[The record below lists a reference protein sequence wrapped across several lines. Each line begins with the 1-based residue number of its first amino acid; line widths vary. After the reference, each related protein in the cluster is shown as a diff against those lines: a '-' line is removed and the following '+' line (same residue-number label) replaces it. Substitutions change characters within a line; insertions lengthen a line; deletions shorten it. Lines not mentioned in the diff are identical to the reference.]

1 MLGSAVKFHEEERM
15 TDDERNQEA
24 LFRHAIL
31 GEALSRNL
39 RRGQLRPALKQ
50 LARQTYQDHRG
61 RSRRVAY
68 KTLEE
73 WYYRYRKGGFEALK
87 PRPRKDRNRSRALP
101 EDVQLLVLDMKR
113 EDPGRTAHLILR
125 ELELAGRMAASQASV
140 STVQRFLHRH
150 GLSVPRMEQ
159 DHAARYRWEASACG
173 EIWQADALHGPLL
186 WNPAAGRS
194 QRVIV
199 FGLIDDRSRLIP
211 YLEGG
216 FGETEQRFLA
226 VLHQAMARR
235 GIVRKLLLDNHASFS
250 GYDLR
255 LLCARLGI
263 HLVHSRPGDAP
274 AKGKIERVWRTLR
287 AQLIDRLD
295 LERVTTIDEFNLRLW
310 TWVETEYHR
319 QPHSSLSGRTPLEVW
334 EADADQIRW
343 AGDPSQFERNFY
355 GEAERFARNDSTVQW
370 RGEWYEVPPYLRRQ
384 RVRLRYALLD
394 SSRVSVIDGG
404 TEIPIRRVDPAAN
417 AYRSRQTAPPAPPSP
432 DTPKTGL
439 NAAELILARAAGFGP
454 KGGGDE

>member
-1 MLGSAVKFHEEERM
+1 M

-31 GEALSRNL
+31 GDVLSRNL

-50 LARQTYQDHRG
+50 LAGQSYQDHSG
-61 RSRRVAY
+61 RSRQVAY

-73 WYYRYRKGGFEALK
+73 WFYKYRNGGFDALK
-87 PRPRKDRNRSRALP
+87 PRPRSDRNRSRVLV
-101 EDVQLLVLDMKR
+101 EDLQQLVLDMKR
-113 EDPGRTAHLILR
+113 EDPGRSAHLILR
-125 ELELAGRMAASQASV
+125 ELELSGRIAAGQASV
-140 STVQRFLHRH
+140 SSVQRLLHRH
-150 GLSVPRMEQ
+150 GLSVPRMEW
-159 DHAARYRWEASACG
+159 DHATRYRWEAATSG
-173 EIWQADALHGPLL
+173 ELWQADALHGPVLM
-186 WNPAAGRS
+186 NPATGRT

-216 FGETEQRFLA
+216 FGETEQRFLT
-226 VLHQAMARR
+226 VLYQAMARR

-274 AKGKIERVWRTLR
+274 AKGKIERAWRTLR
-287 AQLIDRLD
+287 GQLIERLD

-310 TWVETEYHR
+310 TWVETEYHH
-319 QPHSSLSGRTPLEVW
+319 QPHSSLSGHTPLEVW
-334 EADADQIRW
+334 ERDADQIRW
-343 AGDPSQFERNFY
+343 VEDHSQLEQSFY
-355 GEAERFARNDSTVQW
+355 GVVERLVRNDSTVQW
-370 RGEWYEVPPYLRRQ
+370 RGVFYEVPSYLRRQ

-394 SSRVSVIDGG
+394 STRVSVLDGG
-404 TEIPIRRVDPAAN
+404 TEIPVRRVQPIDN
-417 AYRSRQTAPPAPPSP
+417 AHRSRAAVARVVYDHP
-432 DTPKTGL
+432 PKTGL
-439 NAAELILARAAGFGP
+439 NAAELILARAAGIDP
-454 KGGGDE
+454 KGGDDE

>member
-1 MLGSAVKFHEEERM
+1 M

-31 GEALSRNL
+31 GDVLSRNL

-50 LARQTYQDHRG
+50 LAQQTYQDSQG
-61 RSRRVAY
+61 RCRRIAH

-73 WYYRYRKGGFEALK
+73 WYYNYRKGGFEALK
-87 PRPRKDRNRSRALP
+87 PKPRKDRHSSRVLSAELQ
-101 EDVQLLVLDMKR
+101 QLILDMKR
-113 EDPGRTAHLILR
+113 EDPGRSARLILR
-125 ELELAGRMAASQASV
+125 ELELAGRIRAGQASR
-140 STVQRFLHRH
+140 SSIERLLHRH
-150 GLSVPRMEQ
+150 GLSVPRMEWE
-159 DHAARYRWEASACG
+159 HTARYRWEAAGAG
-173 EIWQADALHGPLL
+173 ELWQADALHGPALI
-186 WNPAAGRS
+186 NPVSGRR

-216 FGETEQRFLA
+216 FGETEHRFLA
-226 VLHQAMARR
+226 VLYQAMARR

-274 AKGKIERVWRTLR
+274 SKGKIERVWRTLR
-287 AQLIDRLD
+287 SQLIERLD

-310 TWVETEYHR
+310 TWVEMEYHH
-319 QPHSSLSGRTPLEVW
+319 QPHSSLQGRTPLEVW
-334 EADADQIRW
+334 ESEADQIRW
-343 AGDPSQFERNFY
+343 VEDSSQLEQHFY
-355 GEAERFARNDSTVQW
+355 GEVERLVRNDSTVQW
-370 RGEWYEVPPYLRRQ
+370 RGVFYEVPPYLRRQ
-384 RVRLRYALLD
+384 RVRLRYALLNPT
-394 SSRVSVIDGG
+394 RVSVLDGQ
-404 TEIPIRRVDPAAN
+404 TEIPLRRVEPVEN
-417 AYRSRQTAPPAPPSP
+417 SHRSRITAPAVPSG

-439 NAAELILARAAGFGP
+439 NAAELILARAAGIDP
-454 KGGGDE
+454 EGGHDE

>member
-1 MLGSAVKFHEEERM
+1 M

-31 GEALSRNL
+31 GDVLSRNL

-50 LARQTYQDHRG
+50 LAQQTYQDHHG
-61 RSRRVAY
+61 RSRRIAN

-73 WYYRYRKGGFEALK
+73 WYYKYRNRGFEALK
-87 PRPRKDRNRSRALP
+87 PRPRKDRNKSRVLA
-101 EDVQLLVLDMKR
+101 EDLQQLILDMKR
-113 EDPGRTAHLILR
+113 EDPGRSAPLILR
-125 ELELAGRMAASQASV
+125 ELELAGRIAAHQASV
-140 STVQRFLHRH
+140 SSVQRLLHRH
-150 GLSVPRMEQ
+150 GLSVPRMEW
-159 DHAARYRWEASACG
+159 DHAARYRWEASMCG
-173 EIWQADALHGPLL
+173 ELWQADALHGPILM
-186 WNPAAGRS
+186 NPATGRN

-199 FGLIDDRSRLIP
+199 FGLIDDRSRLMP

-216 FGETEQRFLA
+216 FGETEERFLT
-226 VLHQAMARR
+226 VLYQAMARR

-263 HLVHSRPGDAP
+263 HLVHSRPYDAP
-274 AKGKIERVWRTLR
+274 SKGKIERVWRTLR
-287 AQLIDRLD
+287 GQLIERLD

-310 TWVETEYHR
+310 TWVETEYHH

-334 EADADQIRW
+334 EDDADQIRW
-343 AGDPSQFERNFY
+343 VEDHQQLEQNFY
-355 GEAERFARNDSTVQW
+355 GEVERFVRNDSTVQW
-370 RGEWYEVPPYLRRQ
+370 RGVFYEVPPYLRRQ

-394 SSRVSVIDGG
+394 STRVSVLDGG
-404 TEIPIRRVDPAAN
+404 TEIPVRRVQSVDN
-417 AYRSRQTAPPAPPSP
+417 AYRSRAAASTPVLVG
-432 DTPKTGL
+432 DTPQTGL
-439 NAAELILARAAGFGP
+439 NAAELILARAAGIGP

>member
-1 MLGSAVKFHEEERM
+1 M
-15 TDDERNQEA
+15 TDDERNHEA

-31 GEALSRNL
+31 GDLLSRNL

-50 LARQTYQDHRG
+50 LAEQTYQDRHG

-73 WYYRYRKGGFEALK
+73 WYYKYRNGGFIALQPK
-87 PRPRKDRNRSRALP
+87 PRSDRNRSRVLA
-101 EDVQLLVLDMKR
+101 EDIQKLILDMKR
-113 EDPGRTAHLILR
+113 EDPGRSARLIVR
-125 ELELAGRMAASQASV
+125 ELELAGRMAAGQV
-140 STVQRFLHRH
+140 SRSCVERLLNRH
-150 GLSVPRMEQ
+150 GLSVPRMEW
-159 DHAARYRWEASACG
+159 DHAARYRWEAAMCG
-173 EIWQADALHGPLL
+173 ELWQADALHGPALM
-186 WNPAAGRS
+186 NPATGRY
-194 QRVIV
+194 QKVIV

-226 VLHQAMARR
+226 VLYQAMARR

-255 LLCARLGI
+255 LLCAKLGI

-274 AKGKIERVWRTLR
+274 SKGKIERLWRTLR

-310 TWVETEYHR
+310 TWVEMEYHH
-319 QPHSSLSGRTPLEVW
+319 QPHSSLSGRTPLGVW
-334 EADADQIRW
+334 ESDADQIRW
-343 AGDPSQFERNFY
+343 AEDTRQLEQNFY
-355 GEAERFARNDSTVQW
+355 GEVERLVRNDSTVQW
-370 RGEWYEVPPYLRRQ
+370 RGVFYEVPPYLRRQ

-394 SSRVSVIDGG
+394 STRVSVLDGG
-404 TEIPIRRVDPAAN
+404 TEIPLRRVEPVEN
-417 AYRSRQTAPPAPPSP
+417 SQRSRHAASRRAETG

-439 NAAELILARAAGFGP
+439 NAAELILARAAGIDP
-454 KGGGDE
+454 QGGGDE

>member
-1 MLGSAVKFHEEERM
+1 M

-31 GEALSRNL
+31 GDLLSRNL
-39 RRGQLRPALKQ
+39 RRGELRPALKQ
-50 LARQTYQDHRG
+50 LAGQTYQDHHE

-73 WYYRYRKGGFEALK
+73 WYYKYRNGGFEALR
-87 PRPRKDRNRSRALP
+87 PRPRSDRNRSRILA
-101 EDVQLLVLDMKR
+101 EDIQQLILDMKR
-113 EDPGRTAHLILR
+113 EDPGRSARLIVR
-125 ELELAGRMAASQASV
+125 ELELAGRIAACQISRSC
-140 STVQRFLHRH
+140 VQRLLRRH
-150 GLSVPRMEQ
+150 GLSVPRMEW
-159 DHAARYRWEASACG
+159 DHTARYRWEASACG
-173 EIWQADALHGPLL
+173 ELWQADALHGPTLM
-186 WNPAAGRS
+186 NPATGRH
-194 QRVIV
+194 QKVIV

-226 VLHQAMARR
+226 VLYQAMARR

-255 LLCARLGI
+255 LLCAKLGI

-274 AKGKIERVWRTLR
+274 SKGKIERLWRTLR

-310 TWVETEYHR
+310 TWVEMEYHR

-334 EADADQIRW
+334 ESEADQIRW
-343 AGDPSQFERNFY
+343 VDEPHQLERSFY
-355 GEAERFARNDSTVQW
+355 GEVERLVRNDSTVQW
-370 RGEWYEVPPYLRRQ
+370 RGVFYEVPPYLRRQ
-384 RVRLRYALLD
+384 RVRLHYALLD
-394 SSRVSVIDGG
+394 SARVSLLDGN
-404 TEIPIRRVDPAAN
+404 TEIPLRRVEPQEN
-417 AYRSRQTAPPAPPSP
+417 AHRSRTVVRTTVP
-432 DTPKTGL
+432 DARKTGL
-439 NAAELILARAAGFGP
+439 NAAELILARAAGIDP
-454 KGGGDE
+454 QGGGDE

>member
-1 MLGSAVKFHEEERM
+1 
-15 TDDERNQEA
+15 
-24 LFRHAIL
+24 
-31 GEALSRNL
+31 
-39 RRGQLRPALKQ
+39 
-50 LARQTYQDHRG
+50 
-61 RSRRVAY
+61 
-68 KTLEE
+68 
-73 WYYRYRKGGFEALK
+73 
-87 PRPRKDRNRSRALP
+87 
-101 EDVQLLVLDMKR
+101 
-113 EDPGRTAHLILR
+113 
-125 ELELAGRMAASQASV
+125 
-140 STVQRFLHRH
+140 VQRLLHRH
-150 GLSVPRMEQ
+150 GLSVPRREW
-159 DHAARYRWEASACG
+159 DHAARYRWEASMCG
-173 EIWQADALHGPLL
+173 ELWQADALHGPVLM
-186 WNPAAGRS
+186 NPATGRT

-226 VLHQAMARR
+226 VLYQAMARR

-274 AKGKIERVWRTLR
+274 SKGKIERVWRTLR
-287 AQLIDRLD
+287 GQLIERLD

-310 TWVETEYHR
+310 TWVETEYHH

-334 EADADQIRW
+334 ESDADKIRW
-343 AGDPSQFERNFY
+343 VEDHQQLEQNFY
-355 GEAERFARNDSTVQW
+355 GEVERFARNDSTVQW
-370 RGEWYEVPPYLRRQ
+370 RGVFYEVPPYLRCQ

-394 SSRVSVIDGG
+394 STRVSVLDGG
-404 TEIPIRRVDPAAN
+404 VEIPLRRVQPVEN
-417 AYRSRQTAPPAPPSP
+417 AHRSRAAAGTTALVA

-439 NAAELILARAAGFGP
+439 NAAELILARAAGIGP

>member
-1 MLGSAVKFHEEERM
+1 M

-31 GEALSRNL
+31 GDVLSRNP

-50 LARQTYQDHRG
+50 LAQQTYQDHHG
-61 RSRRVAY
+61 RSRHVAY

-73 WYYRYRKGGFEALK
+73 WYYKYRNGGFDALR
-87 PRPRKDRNRSRALP
+87 PRPRKDRNRSRVLA
-101 EDVQLLVLDMKR
+101 EDLQQLVLDMKR
-113 EDPGRTAHLILR
+113 EDPGRSAHVILR
-125 ELELAGRMAASQASV
+125 ELELAGKIKARQASV
-140 STVQRFLHRH
+140 SSVQRLLHRH
-150 GLSVPRMEQ
+150 GLSVPRMEW
-159 DHAARYRWEASACG
+159 DHTARYRWEAAMCG
-173 EIWQADALHGPLL
+173 ELWQADALHGPMLM
-186 WNPAAGRS
+186 NPATGRN

-226 VLHQAMARR
+226 VLYQAMARR

-274 AKGKIERVWRTLR
+274 SKGKIERIWRTLR

-295 LERVTTIDEFNLRLW
+295 LERVTTLDEFNLRLW
-310 TWVETEYHR
+310 TWVETEYHH

-334 EADADQIRW
+334 ESDSDKIRW
-343 AGDPSQFERNFY
+343 VEDHGQLEQSFY
-355 GEAERFARNDSTVQW
+355 GEVERLVRNDSTVQW
-370 RGEWYEVPPYLRRQ
+370 RGVSYEVPPYLRRQ

-394 SSRVSVIDGG
+394 STRVCVLDGG
-404 TEIPIRRVDPAAN
+404 AEIPLRPVQPVDN
-417 AYRSRQTAPPAPPSP
+417 AHRSRATAPTIAADSHALKP
-432 DTPKTGL
+432 GL
-439 NAAELILARAAGFGP
+439 NAAELILARAAGIDP
-454 KGGGDE
+454 QGGGDES

>member
-1 MLGSAVKFHEEERM
+1 MN
-15 TDDERNQEA
+15 DDERIQEA

-31 GEALSRNL
+31 GDVLSRSP

-50 LARQTYQDHRG
+50 LGQQTYQDHHG

-73 WYYRYRKGGFEALK
+73 WYYKYRHGGFDALK
-87 PRPRKDRNRSRALP
+87 PQPRKDRTRSRVLADDLQ
-101 EDVQLLVLDMKR
+101 QLILDMKR
-113 EDPGRTAHLILR
+113 EDPGRSAHVILR
-125 ELELAGRMAASQASV
+125 ELELAGRIKVGQASV
-140 STVQRFLHRH
+140 SSVQRLLRRY
-150 GLSVPRMEQ
+150 GLSIPRMEW
-159 DHAARYRWEASACG
+159 DHAARYRWEAAMCG
-173 EIWQADALHGPLL
+173 ELWQADALHGPMLM
-186 WNPAAGRS
+186 NPATGRN

-216 FGETEQRFLA
+216 FGETEHRFLA
-226 VLHQAMARR
+226 VLYQAMARR

-255 LLCARLGI
+255 LLCAKLGV

-274 AKGKIERVWRTLR
+274 SKGKIERVWRTLR
-287 AQLIDRLD
+287 SQLIERLD
-295 LERVTTIDEFNLRLW
+295 LERVTTVDEFNLRLW
-310 TWVETEYHR
+310 TWVETEYHY

-334 EADADQIRW
+334 EAEADQIRW
-343 AGDPSQFERNFY
+343 VEDHSQLEQSFY
-355 GEAERFARNDSTVQW
+355 GEVERLVRNDSTIQW
-370 RGEWYEVPPYLRRQ
+370 RGVFYEVPPYLRRQ

-394 SSRVSVIDGG
+394 STRVSVLDGG
-404 TEIPIRRVDPAAN
+404 AEIPLRRVDPIDN
-417 AYRSRQTAPPAPPSP
+417 AHRSRAATNTTAIAA

-439 NAAELILARAAGFGP
+439 NVAELILARASGIAP
-454 KGGGDE
+454 EGGGDE

>member
-1 MLGSAVKFHEEERM
+1 M
-15 TDDERNQEA
+15 TDDERNHEA

-31 GEALSRNL
+31 GDLFSRDL

-50 LARQTYQDHRG
+50 LVQQTYQDRHG
-61 RSRRVAY
+61 RTRRVAF
-68 KTLEE
+68 KTLEQ
-73 WYYRYRKGGFEALK
+73 WYYKYRNGGFEALK
-87 PRPRKDRNRSRALP
+87 PRPRKDRNTSRVLA
-101 EDVQLLVLDMKR
+101 EDLQQLILDMKR
-113 EDPGRTAHLILR
+113 EDPGRSARLILR
-125 ELELAGRMAASQASV
+125 ELELAGRIRAAQVSRSSV
-140 STVQRFLHRH
+140 ERLLHRH
-150 GLSVPRMEQ
+150 GLSVPRMEW
-159 DHAARYRWEASACG
+159 DHAARYRWEASMCG
-173 EIWQADALHGPLL
+173 ELWQANALHGPVLM
-186 WNPAAGRS
+186 NPATGRN

-226 VLHQAMARR
+226 ILYQAMARR

-274 AKGKIERVWRTLR
+274 SKGKIERVWRTLR
-287 AQLIDRLD
+287 GQLIERLD

-310 TWVETEYHR
+310 TWVEMEYHH

-334 EADADQIRW
+334 ESDADQIRW
-343 AGDPSQFERNFY
+343 VEDHSQLEQRFY
-355 GEAERFARNDSTVQW
+355 GEVERLVRNDSTVQW
-370 RGEWYEVPPYLRRQ
+370 RGVFYEVPSYLRRQ

-394 SSRVSVIDGG
+394 CKRVSVLDGG
-404 TEIPIRRVDPAAN
+404 TEIPLRRVQPTDN
-417 AYRSRQTAPPAPPSP
+417 AHRSRVAASAATSS

-439 NAAELILARAAGFGP
+439 NAAELILARAAGLAQ

>member
-1 MLGSAVKFHEEERM
+1 M
-15 TDDERNQEA
+15 TDDERNHEA

-31 GEALSRNL
+31 GDVLSRNP
-39 RRGQLRPALKQ
+39 RRGQLRPTLKQ
-50 LARQTYQDHRG
+50 LAQQTYQDHHG
-61 RSRRVAY
+61 RSRRVAH

-73 WYYRYRKGGFEALK
+73 WYYKYRNGGFEALK
-87 PRPRKDRNRSRALP
+87 PRPRKDRNSSRVLA
-101 EDVQLLVLDMKR
+101 EDLQQLILDMKR
-113 EDPGRTAHLILR
+113 EDPGRSAHLILR
-125 ELELAGRMAASQASV
+125 ELELAGRIATGQV
-140 STVQRFLHRH
+140 SRSSVQRLLHRH
-150 GLSVPRMEQ
+150 GLSVPRMEW
-159 DHAARYRWEASACG
+159 DHAARYRWEASMCG
-173 EIWQADALHGPLL
+173 ELWQADALHGPALM
-186 WNPAAGRS
+186 NPATGRK

-211 YLEGG
+211 YLESG

-226 VLHQAMARR
+226 VLYQAMARR

-274 AKGKIERVWRTLR
+274 SKGKIERVWRTLR
-287 AQLIDRLD
+287 RQLIERLN

-310 TWVETEYHR
+310 TWVETEYHH

-343 AGDPSQFERNFY
+343 VEDHQQLEQHFY
-355 GEAERFARNDSTVQW
+355 GEVDRFARNDSTVQW
-370 RGEWYEVPPYLRRQ
+370 RGVFYEVPPHLRRQ

-394 SSRVSVIDGG
+394 STRVSLVDAGV
-404 TEIPIRRVDPAAN
+404 EIPLRRVDPVAN
-417 AYRSRQTAPPAPPSP
+417 AHRSRFVSPPAPAAGDAPHR
-432 DTPKTGL
+432 TGL
-439 NAAELILARAAGFGP
+439 NAAEL
-454 KGGGDE
+454 